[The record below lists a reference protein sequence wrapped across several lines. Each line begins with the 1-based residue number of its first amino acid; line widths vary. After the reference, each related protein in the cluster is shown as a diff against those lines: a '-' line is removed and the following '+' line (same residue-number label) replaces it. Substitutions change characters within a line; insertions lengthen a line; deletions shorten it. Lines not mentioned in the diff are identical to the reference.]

1 MLKILMIF
9 LLFIFSSSLFCV
21 EKKSSKLKKNSFK
34 DVTLS
39 TQTILPK
46 DKDVAV
52 ETKKSQDKDINNAN
66 GDDYNQSE
74 VMVDNAGYETDNIA
88 YPENEEQK
96 DIYDENSLPYSYGV
110 IRGVINMDGKN
121 IMVLEG
127 DDGSINFIY
136 VYIDRGKLKWK
147 LYGKIK
153 RS

>member
-9 LLFIFSSSLFCV
+9 LLFIFFSSLFCV

-88 YPENEEQK
+88 YSENEEQK

-136 VYIDRGKLKWK
+136 VYMDRGKLKWK

>member
-88 YPENEEQK
+88 YSENEEQK

-136 VYIDRGKLKWK
+136 VYMDRGKLKWK

>member
-136 VYIDRGKLKWK
+136 VYMDRGKLKWK

>member
-1 MLKILMIF
+1 MIF